1 VSSSDLLAQTRQNPQ
16 KITPSRRIFIPKWG
30 WALRIL
36 FLSVIVTVVSLV
48 IQQAWRIGD
57 PFILYSTIVPIHSIL
72 VLFCGWFIYKN
83 PAKGKAG
90 NELVSVVIPVYN
102 QASMIEL
109 VIESIFSSSYKN
121 LEIIAVN
128 DGSTD
133 GTKEILDKIKKKYKN
148 LKIIHKKNGGKRKA
162 IGTGFSASRGKF
174 LTFIDSDSLIGSKSI
189 EEFMKAFNSDEKV
202 GGVVAN
208 AKAWN
213 NRKNLLTKLQDVWY
227 DGQFNIHKTCE
238 SVFGLVICCSGC
250 MCAYRRSALDGFIQN
265 WVEADV
271 IIGDDRELT
280 SFVNAKPWS
289 KFDLMSVFAQKR
301 LKHSSSYDDAED
313 RILTGQT
320 LIEWKTVYVSSAVVY
335 TDVPENFRGFLNQQI
350 RWKKGYIRSQFFV
363 SSFFWAK
370 PPIMAFIFY
379 LEFMASLTLPLI
391 LGIILVYQPLVLG
404 EYVFALYFLAAQ
416 ILVGTVEGID
426 TKIRNPSNMNWKYK
440 PLMPLLS
447 NFVISWALFPA
458 IFTLRKNEWGT
469 R

>member
-1 VSSSDLLAQTRQNPQ
+1 MSQTRQNPQ
-16 KITPSRRIFIPKWG
+16 KITSSHRIFIPKWG
-30 WALRIL
+30 WALRI
-36 FLSVIVTVVSLV
+36 FFISVIIFVVGFV
-48 IQQAWRIGD
+48 IQQAWIIGD
-57 PFILYSTIVPIHSIL
+57 PFMLYSTIVPIHSIL
-72 VLFCGWFIYKN
+72 ILFFGWFVYKN
-83 PAKGKAG
+83 PSKGKAG
-90 NELVSVVIPVYN
+90 NELVSVIIPIYN
-102 QASMIEL
+102 QESMIEI

-121 LEIIAVN
+121 LEVIAVN

-133 GTKEILDKIKKKYKN
+133 GTKEILEKVKKKYKK
-148 LKIIHKKNGGKRKA
+148 LKVVHKKNGGKRKA
-162 IGTGFSASRGKF
+162 IGTGFSKSTGKF
-174 LTFIDSDSLIGSKSI
+174 LVFIDSDSLIGSKSI
-189 EEFMKAFNSDEKV
+189 EEFMKAFNSDEKI

-213 NRKNLLTKLQDVWY
+213 NKKNLITRLQDVWY

-250 MCAYRRSALDGFIQN
+250 MCGYRRAALDGFIQN

-271 IIGDDRELT
+271 VIGDDREIT

-289 KFDLMSVFAQKR
+289 KFELMSAFAQKR
-301 LKHSSSYDDAED
+301 LEESSKFDDAED

-320 LIEWKTVYVSSAVVY
+320 LLEWKTVYVSSAVVY
-335 TDVPENFRGFLNQQI
+335 TDVPEKFRGFLKQQI

-370 PPIMAFIFY
+370 PPVMALIFY

-391 LGIILVYQPLVLG
+391 LTSILIYQPLVLG
-404 EYVFALYFLAAQ
+404 KYIFALYFLGAQ
-416 ILVGTVEGID
+416 LLVGLVEGID
-426 TKIRNPSNMNWKYK
+426 TKIRNPSNVNWKYK

-458 IFTLRKNEWGT
+458 LKTLRKNEWGT